1 MAVWTLAVLLAV
13 LQVTSGDV
21 GCPTMVCT
29 QTCQTAAASPRVAF
43 TLTRSTDLGVVSS
56 TADLAVTFDHVLTDV
71 GGSFTDVTNPSVFNC
86 QHPGV
91 YQFSFSAL
99 SLTDRSAFV
108 KLMKNGQFQLAMW
121 AGHSSNYGSGANTA
135 VLELEQ
141 GDRVWLAIGEPN
153 RYAIHSNTNRF
164 ISFTGV
170 LLYST

>member
-1 MAVWTLAVLLAV
+1 MSLL
-13 LQVTSGDV
+13 LQ
-21 GCPTMVCT
+21 
-29 QTCQTAAASPRVAF
+29 VAF

-56 TADLAVTFDHVLTDV
+56 TADLTVTFDHVLTDV
-71 GGSFTDVTNPSVFNC
+71 GGSFTGVTNPSVFNC

-99 SLTDRSAFV
+99 SQANRSAFV

-121 AGHSSNYGSGANTA
+121 AGQGSTYGSGANTA

-141 GDRVWLAIGEPN
+141 GDRVWMAIGSPN
-153 RYAIHSNTNRF
+153 RYAIHSNGNRYV
-164 ISFTGV
+164 SFTGV

>member
-1 MAVWTLAVLLAV
+1 METAVLRGRQDRPGPKGQMAVT
-13 LQVTSGDV
+13 
-21 GCPTMVCT
+21 
-29 QTCQTAAASPRVAF
+29 VAF
-43 TLTRSTDLGVVSS
+43 TLTRSTDQGPVSS
-56 TADLAVTFDHVLTDV
+56 TADLTVTFDHVLTDV

-99 SLTDRSAFV
+99 AKLENSAFV
-108 KLMKNGQFQLAMW
+108 KLMKNGDFQLAMW
-121 AGHSSNYGSGANTA
+121 APGIPGNYGSGSNTA

-141 GDRVWLAIGEPN
+141 GDRVWLAIGSPD
-153 RYAIHSNTNRF
+153 RYAIHSNSNRY

>member
-1 MAVWTLAVLLAV
+1 MAVWTLAVLFAV
-13 LQVTSGDV
+13 LQVTSGDI
-21 GCPTMVCT
+21 GSPAMVCT
-29 QTCQTAAASPRVAF
+29 PTTPRVAF
-43 TLTRSTDLGVVSS
+43 TLTRSTNLGGVSS
-56 TADLAVTFDHVLTDV
+56 TADLTVTFDHVLTDV

-108 KLMKNGQFQLAMW
+108 KLMKNRQLQLAMW
-121 AGHSSNYGSGANTA
+121 AGQGSFHGSGSNTA

-141 GDRVWLAIGEPN
+141 GDQVWLAIGRPDL
-153 RYAIHSNTNRF
+153 YAIHSNSNRYV
-164 ISFTGV
+164 SFTGV